1 MRNISDLKKK
11 ILANLLID
19 YCSTLFS
26 VVNLSGR
33 GSEVKIII
41 MSDDEKDIRTFD
53 KETIDRLNVP
63 HRGSISSIQN
73 SLKNSVLKLV
83 KDERSLS
90 LDPTQNH
97 LDGFDPNKR
106 RISSISSLGNWTGAV
121 VVSEIPESTQRNG
134 KWYNNF
140 LFYILQCASGLTF

>member
-1 MRNISDLKKK
+1 M
-11 ILANLLID
+11 
-19 YCSTLFS
+19 
-26 VVNLSGR
+26 
-33 GSEVKIII
+33 KIIV
-41 MSDDEKDIRTFD
+41 MSDDEKELRPFDKIID
-53 KETIDRLNVP
+53 KETKDRLSVP

-73 SLKNSVLKLV
+73 SLKNSVLKAI

-90 LDPTQNH
+90 LDPTQH

-134 KWYNNF
+134 KWYGNYSHYF
-140 LFYILQCASGLTF
+140 GLPVSGDFN

>member
-1 MRNISDLKKK
+1 M
-11 ILANLLID
+11 
-19 YCSTLFS
+19 
-26 VVNLSGR
+26 
-33 GSEVKIII
+33 KIIV
-41 MSDDEKDIRTFD
+41 MSDDEKELRSFD
-53 KETIDRLNVP
+53 KETMDRLNVP

-90 LDPTQNH
+90 LDPTQH

-134 KWYNNF
+134 KWYKSLVLCSSMCQLGSDFDLN
-140 LFYILQCASGLTF
+140 LLYE

>member
-1 MRNISDLKKK
+1 M
-11 ILANLLID
+11 
-19 YCSTLFS
+19 
-26 VVNLSGR
+26 
-33 GSEVKIII
+33 KIIV
-41 MSDDEKDIRTFD
+41 MSDDEKDIRTID
-53 KETIDRLNVP
+53 KETMDRLNVP

-90 LDPTQNH
+90 LDPTQSH

-134 KWYNNF
+134 KWYYDHFFF
-140 LFYILQCASGLTF
+140 LLLYLQCADGG

>member
-1 MRNISDLKKK
+1 M
-11 ILANLLID
+11 
-19 YCSTLFS
+19 
-26 VVNLSGR
+26 
-33 GSEVKIII
+33 KIIV
-41 MSDDEKDIRTFD
+41 MSDDEKELRSFD
-53 KETIDRLNVP
+53 KETMDRLNVP

-90 LDPTQNH
+90 LDPTQH

-134 KWYNNF
+134 KWYKGLVLCSSMCQLGSDFDLNF
-140 LFYILQCASGLTF
+140 LYE

>member
-1 MRNISDLKKK
+1 M
-11 ILANLLID
+11 
-19 YCSTLFS
+19 
-26 VVNLSGR
+26 
-33 GSEVKIII
+33 KIIV
-41 MSDDEKDIRTFD
+41 MSDDEKELRSFD
-53 KETIDRLNVP
+53 KETMDRLNVP

-90 LDPTQNH
+90 LDPTQH

-121 VVSEIPESTQRNG
+121 VVSEIPESSQRNG
-134 KWYNNF
+134 KWYKSLVLCSSMCQLGSDFDLN
-140 LFYILQCASGLTF
+140 LLYE

>member
-1 MRNISDLKKK
+1 
-11 ILANLLID
+11 
-19 YCSTLFS
+19 
-26 VVNLSGR
+26 
-33 GSEVKIII
+33 
-41 MSDDEKDIRTFD
+41 MSDDEKELRSFD
-53 KETIDRLNVP
+53 KETMDRLNVP

-90 LDPTQNH
+90 LDPTQN

-121 VVSEIPESTQRNG
+121 VVSEIPESSQRNG
-134 KWYNNF
+134 KWYKSLVLCSSMCQLGSDFDLN
-140 LFYILQCASGLTF
+140 LLYE